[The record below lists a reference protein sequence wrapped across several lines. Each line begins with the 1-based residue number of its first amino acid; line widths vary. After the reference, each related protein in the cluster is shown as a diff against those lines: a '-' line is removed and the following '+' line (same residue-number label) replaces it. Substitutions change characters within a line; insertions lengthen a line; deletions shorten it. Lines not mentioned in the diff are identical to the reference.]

1 MSDYII
7 IKGEAEDR
15 YLFLHQVTFLEVAHV
30 EGGER
35 VTVFFAGGSPLE
47 LTPAESAQFMEQLR
61 EKIGHRAPP

>member
-1 MSDYII
+1 MNEHIL

-15 YLFLHQVTFLEVAHV
+15 YLFLRQITYVEVAHV

-47 LTPAESAQFMEQLR
+47 LTPAESDQFLGQLR
-61 EKIGHRAPP
+61 ERLGPRAPL

>member
-1 MSDYII
+1 MDDYII

-15 YLFLHQVTFLEVAHV
+15 YLYLRQITFVEVARV

-47 LTPAESAQFMEQLR
+47 LPAAESAQFMAQFR
-61 EKIGHRAPP
+61 EKMSHRAPL

>member
-1 MSDYII
+1 MNEHIH

-15 YLFLHQVTFLEVAHV
+15 YLFLRQITYVEVAHV

-47 LTPAESAQFMEQLR
+47 LTPVESDQFLRQLR
-61 EKIGHRAPP
+61 EKLGAHSPL